1 MNTSADKPAVGGAEA
16 AAHTDPLYAQQG
28 MSHIDFV
35 FRALTD
41 NSSSC
46 NITPKR
52 WGGRRSQR
60 RHVAQAPFHGT
71 GECQPPMVFGISNYA
86 VFEQVKG
93 YAKLT
98 AGTLTGNQRE
108 KDLGQAKLDGEL
120 DK

>member
-1 MNTSADKPAVGGAEA
+1 MHWLTTPLAATSLQSGGAVADPNA
-16 AAHTDPLYAQQG
+16 ATLPKLPFKEQVSVNPLAY
-28 MSHIDFV
+28 
-35 FRALTD
+35 
-41 NSSSC
+41 
-46 NITPKR
+46 
-52 WGGRRSQR
+52 
-60 RHVAQAPFHGT
+60 
-71 GECQPPMVFGISNYA
+71 GIANYP